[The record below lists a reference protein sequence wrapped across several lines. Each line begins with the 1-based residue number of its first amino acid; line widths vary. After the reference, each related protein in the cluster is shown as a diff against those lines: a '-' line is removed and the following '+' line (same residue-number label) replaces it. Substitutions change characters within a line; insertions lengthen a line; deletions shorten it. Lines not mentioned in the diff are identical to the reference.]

1 MGNARYLLRA
11 CPGPLD
17 TCLPE
22 LKPTVVDESIVDT
35 VKHTDQELV
44 DDNPNQADDNEAL
57 TEETPNKGDKGA
69 LWLLAGVVALA
80 GGTLWMIR
88 DVWTAKPVAADSA
101 QIESVASPS
110 AAASASGTLPS
121 AATRLA
127 DDAREA
133 HDAVLP
139 REDSDIDQRRR
150 LKAERLT
157 ELKLEAEQMERERL
171 AAEKELEM
179 ERAARAA
186 LEQERRAAEQRL
198 AREREV
204 HEALEQERR
213 AAEQRLA
220 QERRQAEQ
228 RLAQERAARAELERK
243 AKLEKQR
250 LLRAKQAAEQA
261 ALDRARAEAELAE
274 ANARAAASSAAQ
286 AAESAASATPDP
298 VAVQTTSDAVASPQ
312 GDATDS
318 SFSSNPCDGPSAR
331 FLSTCR

>member
-1 MGNARYLLRA
+1 M
-11 CPGPLD
+11 
-17 TCLPE
+17 
-22 LKPTVVDESIVDT
+22 KPDVVDESIVDT

-44 DDNPNQADDNEAL
+44 DDNPSQVDDDEAL

-88 DVWTAKPVAADSA
+88 DVWTAKPVAMDSA

-110 AAASASGTLPS
+110 AAASASGALPS
-121 AATRLA
+121 ARARLA
-127 DDAREA
+127 DDTSEA
-133 HDAVLP
+133 HEATLP
-139 REDSDIDQRRR
+139 GEDSDIEQRRR
-150 LKAERLT
+150 QKAERLT

-179 ERAARAA
+179 ERAAREA

-198 AREREV
+198 ARELAVR
-204 HEALEQERR
+204 EALEQERR

-274 ANARAAASSAAQ
+274 VNARAAAGSEAQ